1 MGCRKGGIQE
11 KRDAGKERY
20 RKGGMKDRE
29 EFGLEGC
36 RKGGIYDWMYS
47 IQKRMEIGKKS
58 SGQ

>member
-1 MGCRKGGIQE
+1 MQE